1 MVRNLAVVCMRWH
14 MLCSKWP
21 HHRCHRQSHLI
32 YFCAAAGWFMLI
44 IMTGCYPMNRLHHL
58 PQMSTI
64 SDVCLPQ
71 AVEVC
76 PHSRTVG
83 IPAGTS
89 DDHATH
95 SSGMSTLV
103 TRCLGSL
110 SHGTCH
116 MFARCQDS
124 RSIRTGDIS
133 ARTPS
138 SVLLSATSVFDC
150 CLHLAS

>member
-1 MVRNLAVVCMRWH
+1 MRWH
-14 MLCSKWP
+14 MSCSKWSQQ
-21 HHRCHRQSHLI
+21 RCHRQLAQLMHVHLN
-32 YFCAAAGWFMLI
+32 YFCAAAGWSMLI
-44 IMTGCYPMNRLHHL
+44 MMTGCYPMNRLHHL

-95 SSGMSTLV
+95 SSGTSSLV
-103 TRCLGSL
+103 TRCSGSL
-110 SHGTCH
+110 SHRTCH
-116 MFARCQDS
+116 IFAGCHDS
-124 RSIRTGDIS
+124 RSIRTCGIS
-133 ARTPS
+133 AHTPS
-138 SVLLSATSVFDC
+138 SLLLSTTSVFDC